1 MSKSGYINIFNL
13 DDISVGLNIEGN
25 HPSYFIPKN
34 CKWYNIVQVIDEP
47 LKGKTFEKV
56 MENKYNNKYDYIEE
70 AVGIDKDNF
79 ISQLVDLI
87 KRISKDHKN
96 VLVHV
101 HQANGSTILDRT
113 LEEATGI
120 KCILDE
126 INFYEHSVE
135 YKTAYPDIDA
145 LISISQC
152 AGFNQPPGTWIIP
165 TTYMTMDID
174 NNIIYTECLYAMNYI
189 RPYVNFDYIMG
200 NILVVKD
207 LWNPNVDKYE
217 DEGFLMLDSEGE
229 RVLKFVKESTEIFD
243 DSHNWKHAVRVA
255 INSTKILNTKDVLYL
270 ALLHDV
276 CDHKYENSLPKDK
289 LHEWIFN
296 NILQSMKI
304 YICYWIDQVSFSSQ
318 KNMDK
323 VHPVL
328 EAVRDGDRMEA
339 IGEIGIK
346 RCEDFT
352 RLRGGKVPEDVV
364 KHCHEKLKRLVPEGY
379 IVHKSAEIFRRHN
392 VIIEY
397 IYENRKDKQMI

>member
-1 MSKSGYINIFNL
+1 MSKSGYINISNL
-13 DDISVGLNIEGN
+13 GDISVGLNIEGLD
-25 HPSYFIPKN
+25 PSYYKSGD

-47 LKGKTFEKV
+47 LKGETFEKV
-56 MENKYNNKYDYIEE
+56 MENKNNNKCDYIEE

-79 ISQLVDLI
+79 ISQLVNLI
-87 KRISKDHKN
+87 KNISKDHKK

-101 HQANGSTILDRT
+101 HQYKGSTILDRT
-113 LEEATGI
+113 LEEKTGI
-120 KCILDE
+120 ECILDE
-126 INFYEHSVE
+126 TNFNEFPVE
-135 YKTAYPDIDA
+135 YKTLYPDIDA

-165 TTYMTMDID
+165 TTYMTFDVK
-174 NNIIYTECLYAMNYI
+174 NNIIYTERMYAMNYI
-189 RPYVNFDYIMG
+189 KPYVDFEYIEG
-200 NILVVKD
+200 NILTVND
-207 LWNPNVDKYE
+207 LWNPDIKK
-217 DEGFLMLDSEGE
+217 DEGYLMLDHTGE
-229 RVLKFVKESTEIFD
+229 QVLRFVKSSTESFD
-243 DSHNWKHAVRVA
+243 ETHNWEHAVKVA
-255 INSTKILNTKDVLYL
+255 INSTKLLNTSDVLYL

-276 CDHKYENSLPKDK
+276 CDYKYENSFPRDK
-289 LHEWIFN
+289 LLKWIFKN
-296 NILQSMKI
+296 LPSPIQLNA
-304 YICYWIDQVSFSSQ
+304 WIDEVSFSKQ

-364 KHCHEKLKRLVPEGY
+364 KHCYEKLKRLVPEGY

-392 VIIEY
+392 VIVEY
-397 IYENRKDKQMI
+397 IHENRKDKVF